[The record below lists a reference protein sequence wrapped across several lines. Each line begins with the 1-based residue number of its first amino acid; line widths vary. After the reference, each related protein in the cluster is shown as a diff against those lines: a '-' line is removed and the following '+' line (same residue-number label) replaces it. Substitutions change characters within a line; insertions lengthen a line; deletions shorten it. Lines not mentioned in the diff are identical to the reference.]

1 MAGEVACVR
10 VRVRVRVRIRVRVR
24 VRVSRWRTSS
34 SQKERISCRMPLMRK
49 YLAEEARGAQP
60 AVRLGQD
67 VWRQGAP
74 SAAQQQ
80 HKPVLRERCRVDV
93 RDERGA
99 DARKAHNELEVAQR
113 GVLLIVEAHVGLV
126 EYHLRSLRTAVWA
139 AITRGP
145 PFGRATLTWMTAS
158 SMIRLIVAES
168 PRLVFLG
175 TSR

>member
-1 MAGEVACVR
+1 MEEQVAWR
-10 VRVRVRVRIRVRVR
+10 
-24 VRVSRWRTSS
+24 SRWRGGAGGMEEQVAWRSRWRASS

-113 GVLLIVEAHVGLV
+113 GVLLIV
-126 EYHLRSLRTAVWA
+126 
-139 AITRGP
+139 
-145 PFGRATLTWMTAS
+145 
-158 SMIRLIVAES
+158 
-168 PRLVFLG
+168 
-175 TSR
+175 

>member
-1 MAGEVACVR
+1 
-10 VRVRVRVRIRVRVR
+10 
-24 VRVSRWRTSS
+24 
-34 SQKERISCRMPLMRK
+34 MRK

-60 AVRLGQD
+60 AVCLGQD

-80 HKPVLRERCRVDV
+80 HKPVLWERCRVDV

-99 DARKAHNELEVAQR
+99 NARKAHNELEVAQR

-139 AITRGP
+139 PECEATYRPRTTIRVCQAHLDDGIVHDPLDRG
-145 PFGRATLTWMTAS
+145 R
-158 SMIRLIVAES
+158 VAEVG
-168 PRLVFLG
+168 LFG
-175 TSR
+175 HI